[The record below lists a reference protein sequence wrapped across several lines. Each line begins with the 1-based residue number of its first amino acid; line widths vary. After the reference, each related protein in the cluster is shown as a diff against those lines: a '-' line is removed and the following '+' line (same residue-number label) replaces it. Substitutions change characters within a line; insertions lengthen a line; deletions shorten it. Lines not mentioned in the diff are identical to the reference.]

1 MKQEER
7 KEEQPK
13 EDINEKKNK
22 KGFFKKIGYAIT
34 KIEKYPEMAI
44 EGIGKAVAYLAKL
57 VIIISVIL
65 SVWLTYQTYTE
76 LNNGLDYIKNEF
88 PSFSYKEGK
97 LSVENNQEPL
107 IFEREDIEK
116 IIIDTETDSQEE
128 INSYL
133 NSINKNSGG
142 IVVTKDK
149 LIIKNSVTD
158 GAIEY
163 NYTDILGA
171 SGIQEFS
178 KEDVV
183 NLKNNANMSILVVN
197 VFLTLFVYG
206 FIMYFITTLSYV
218 LLISVLGFFATSMLK
233 MKMRYAPI
241 FNMSIYAITLS
252 VILNIIYLVVN
263 IFTGFVIEYFQVMYI
278 AVATIYLIAAIM
290 IMKSEFIKK
299 QAELMKI
306 VEAQKI
312 VKKEL
317 ENNKE
322 EKKEEKKEER
332 GDTKEKKEDQEGNKE
347 KKDKNGEEPEGQNA

>member
-1 MKQEER
+1 MKQEEI

-13 EDINEKKNK
+13 ENIKSKKNK
-22 KGFFKKIGYAIT
+22 KSFFKKIWYSIT

-44 EGIGKAVAYLAKL
+44 EGVGKAVAYLAKL

-65 SVWLTYQTYTE
+65 SAWLTYQTYTE

-88 PSFSYKEGK
+88 PSFSYKEGN
-97 LSVENNQEPL
+97 LNVENNQEPI
-107 IFEREDIEK
+107 IFEREDIKK
-116 IIIDTETDSQEE
+116 IIIDTQTDSQEE

-133 NSINKNSGG
+133 NSIDKNSGG

-149 LIIKNSVTD
+149 IIIKNRVTD
-158 GAIEY
+158 GAIQY
-163 NYTDILGA
+163 NYTDIFGA

-183 NLKNNANMSILVVN
+183 NLKNNTNMSILIVN

-218 LLISVLGFFATSMLK
+218 LLISVLGFLATTMLK
-233 MKMRYAPI
+233 MKMRYTPI

-322 EKKEEKKEER
+322 EKKEEKGNTEENQ
-332 GDTKEKKEDQEGNKE
+332 KGNKE
-347 KKDKNGEEPEGQNA
+347 KKDKKENGEEPEGQNA

>member
-13 EDINEKKNK
+13 ENINEKKNK
-22 KGFFKKIGYAIT
+22 KGFFKKIWYSIT

-44 EGIGKAVAYLAKL
+44 EGVGKAVAYLAKL
-57 VIIISVIL
+57 VIIIAIIL

-97 LSVENNQEPL
+97 LSVENNQEP
-107 IFEREDIEK
+107 IVFEREDIEK

-142 IVVTKDK
+142 IVVTKNK
-149 LIIKNSVTD
+149 LIIKNSVTE

-183 NLKNNANMSILVVN
+183 NLKNNTNMTILVVN
-197 VFLTLFVYG
+197 VFLTLFIYG

-252 VILNIIYLVVN
+252 VILNIVYLVVN

-317 ENNKE
+317 ENNKDENNE
-322 EKKEEKKEER
+322 EK
-332 GDTKEKKEDQEGNKE
+332 GDTKEKREDQKGNKE
-347 KKDKNGEEPEGQNA
+347 KNDKKEKGEEPEGQNA

>member
-7 KEEQPK
+7 KEERQK
-13 EDINEKKNK
+13 ENVNEKKNK
-22 KGFFKKIGYAIT
+22 KSFFKKIWYSIT

-44 EGIGKAVAYLAKL
+44 DGVGKAVAYLAKL

-88 PSFSYKEGK
+88 PNFSYKEGK
-97 LSVENNQEPL
+97 LNVENNQEPI

-149 LIIKNSVTD
+149 IIIKNNVTD
-158 GAIEY
+158 GAIQY

-178 KEDVV
+178 K
-183 NLKNNANMSILVVN
+183 
-197 VFLTLFVYG
+197 
-206 FIMYFITTLSYV
+206 
-218 LLISVLGFFATSMLK
+218 
-233 MKMRYAPI
+233 
-241 FNMSIYAITLS
+241 
-252 VILNIIYLVVN
+252 
-263 IFTGFVIEYFQVMYI
+263 
-278 AVATIYLIAAIM
+278 
-290 IMKSEFIKK
+290 
-299 QAELMKI
+299 
-306 VEAQKI
+306 
-312 VKKEL
+312 
-317 ENNKE
+317 
-322 EKKEEKKEER
+322 
-332 GDTKEKKEDQEGNKE
+332 
-347 KKDKNGEEPEGQNA
+347 

>member
-1 MKQEER
+1 M
-7 KEEQPK
+7 
-13 EDINEKKNK
+13 
-22 KGFFKKIGYAIT
+22 
-34 KIEKYPEMAI
+34 
-44 EGIGKAVAYLAKL
+44 
-57 VIIISVIL
+57 
-65 SVWLTYQTYTE
+65 
-76 LNNGLDYIKNEF
+76 
-88 PSFSYKEGK
+88 
-97 LSVENNQEPL
+97 
-107 IFEREDIEK
+107 
-116 IIIDTETDSQEE
+116 
-128 INSYL
+128 

-218 LLISVLGFFATSMLK
+218 LLISVLGFLAASMLK

-322 EKKEEKKEER
+322 EKKEEKEILKKRRKTKKVIKRKKTKMAKNQKDRMHKGEER
-332 GDTKEKKEDQEGNKE
+332 
-347 KKDKNGEEPEGQNA
+347 KDYESR

>member
-1 MKQEER
+1 MKQEEI

-13 EDINEKKNK
+13 ENIKSKKNK
-22 KGFFKKIGYAIT
+22 KSFFKKIWYSIT

-44 EGIGKAVAYLAKL
+44 EGVGKAVAYLAKL
-57 VIIISVIL
+57 VIIISIIL
-65 SVWLTYQTYTE
+65 SAWLTYQTYTE
-76 LNNGLDYIKNEF
+76 LNKGLDYLKNEF
-88 PSFSYKEGK
+88 PNFSYKEGK
-97 LSVENNQEPL
+97 LNVENNQEPI
-107 IFEREDIEK
+107 IFEREDIKK
-116 IIIDTETDSQEE
+116 IIIDTQTDSQEE

-133 NSINKNSGG
+133 NSMNKNGGG

-149 LIIKNSVTD
+149 IIIKNSVTD
-158 GAIEY
+158 GAIQY
-163 NYTDILGA
+163 NYTDIFGA

-183 NLKNNANMSILVVN
+183 NLKNNTNMSILIVN

-218 LLISVLGFFATSMLK
+218 LLISVLGFLTTTMLK
-233 MKMRYAPI
+233 MKMRYTPI

-278 AVATIYLIAAIM
+278 TVATIYLIAAIM

-322 EKKEEKKEER
+322 EKKEEKGNTE
-332 GDTKEKKEDQEGNKE
+332 EKKEEQKGNKE
-347 KKDKNGEEPEGQNA
+347 KKDEKENGEEPEGQNA

>member
-1 MKQEER
+1 MKQEEI
-7 KEEQPK
+7 KEEQK
-13 EDINEKKNK
+13 ENVNEKKNK
-22 KGFFKKIGYAIT
+22 KGFFKKIWYSIT

-44 EGIGKAVAYLAKL
+44 DGVGKAVAYLAKL

-88 PSFSYKEGK
+88 PNFSYKEGK

-149 LIIKNSVTD
+149 IIIKNSVTD
-158 GAIEY
+158 GAIQY
-163 NYTDILGA
+163 NYADILGA

-183 NLKNNANMSILVVN
+183 NLKNNTNMTILVVN

-218 LLISVLGFFATSMLK
+218 LLISVLGLLATSMIK

-322 EKKEEKKEER
+322 EN
-332 GDTKEKKEDQEGNKE
+332 GDTKENKENQNGDKE
-347 KKDKNGEEPEGQNA
+347 KKDKKENGEEPEGQNA

>member
-1 MKQEER
+1 MKQEEI

-13 EDINEKKNK
+13 ENIKSKKNK
-22 KGFFKKIGYAIT
+22 KSFFKKIWYSIT

-44 EGIGKAVAYLAKL
+44 EGVGKAVAYLAKL
-57 VIIISVIL
+57 VIIISIIL
-65 SVWLTYQTYTE
+65 SAWLTYQTYTE
-76 LNNGLDYIKNEF
+76 LNKGLDYLKNEF
-88 PSFSYKEGK
+88 PNFSYKEGK
-97 LSVENNQEPL
+97 LNVENNQEPI
-107 IFEREDIEK
+107 IFEREDIKK
-116 IIIDTETDSQEE
+116 IIIDTQTDSQEE

-133 NSINKNSGG
+133 NSMNKNGG
-142 IVVTKDK
+142 GTVVTKDK
-149 LIIKNSVTD
+149 IIIKNSVTD
-158 GAIEY
+158 GAIQY
-163 NYTDILGA
+163 NYPDIFGA

-183 NLKNNANMSILVVN
+183 NLKNNTNMSILIVN

-218 LLISVLGFFATSMLK
+218 LLISVLGFLATTMLK
-233 MKMRYAPI
+233 MKMRYTPI

-278 AVATIYLIAAIM
+278 TVATIYLIAAIM

-322 EKKEEKKEER
+322 EKKEEKGNTE
-332 GDTKEKKEDQEGNKE
+332 EKKEEQKGNKE
-347 KKDKNGEEPEGQNA
+347 KKDEKENGEEPEGQNA

>member
-1 MKQEER
+1 MKQEEI

-13 EDINEKKNK
+13 ENIKSKKNK
-22 KGFFKKIGYAIT
+22 KSFFKKIWYSIT
-34 KIEKYPEMAI
+34 KIERYPEMAI
-44 EGIGKAVAYLAKL
+44 DGVGKAVAYLAKL
-57 VIIISVIL
+57 VIIISIIL
-65 SVWLTYQTYTE
+65 SAWLTYQTYTE
-76 LNNGLDYIKNEF
+76 LNKGLDYLKNEF
-88 PSFSYKEGK
+88 PNFSYKEGK
-97 LSVENNQEPL
+97 LNVENNQEPI
-107 IFEREDIEK
+107 IFEREDIKK
-116 IIIDTETDSQEE
+116 IIIDTQTDSQEE

-133 NSINKNSGG
+133 NSMNKNGGG

-149 LIIKNSVTD
+149 IIIKNSVTD
-158 GAIEY
+158 GAIQY
-163 NYTDILGA
+163 NYPDIFGA

-183 NLKNNANMSILVVN
+183 NLKNNTNMSILIVN
-197 VFLTLFVYG
+197 VFLTLLVYG

-218 LLISVLGFFATSMLK
+218 LLISVLGFLATTMLK
-233 MKMRYAPI
+233 MKMRYTPI

-278 AVATIYLIAAIM
+278 TVATIYLIAAIM

-322 EKKEEKKEER
+322 EKREEKGNTEEKKEEQ
-332 GDTKEKKEDQEGNKE
+332 KGNKE
-347 KKDKNGEEPEGQNA
+347 KKDEKENGEEPEGQNA

>member
-1 MKQEER
+1 MKQEEI

-13 EDINEKKNK
+13 ENIKSKKNK
-22 KGFFKKIGYAIT
+22 KSFFKKIWYSIT

-44 EGIGKAVAYLAKL
+44 EGVGKAVAYLAKL
-57 VIIISVIL
+57 VIIISIIL
-65 SVWLTYQTYTE
+65 SAWLTYQTYTE
-76 LNNGLDYIKNEF
+76 LNKGLDYLKNEF
-88 PSFSYKEGK
+88 PNFSYKEGK
-97 LSVENNQEPL
+97 LNVGNNQEPI
-107 IFEREDIEK
+107 IFEREDIKK
-116 IIIDTETDSQEE
+116 IIIDTQTDSQEE

-133 NSINKNSGG
+133 NSMNKNGGG

-149 LIIKNSVTD
+149 IIIKNSVTD
-158 GAIEY
+158 GAIQY
-163 NYTDILGA
+163 NYTDIFGA

-183 NLKNNANMSILVVN
+183 NLKNNTNMSILIVN

-218 LLISVLGFFATSMLK
+218 LLISVLGFLTTTMLK
-233 MKMRYAPI
+233 MKMRYTPI

-278 AVATIYLIAAIM
+278 TVATIYLIAAIM

-322 EKKEEKKEER
+322 EKKEEKGNTE
-332 GDTKEKKEDQEGNKE
+332 EKKEEQKGNKE
-347 KKDKNGEEPEGQNA
+347 KKDEKENGEEPEGQNA

>member
-1 MKQEER
+1 MKQEEI

-13 EDINEKKNK
+13 ENIKSKKNK
-22 KGFFKKIGYAIT
+22 KSFFKKIWYSIT

-44 EGIGKAVAYLAKL
+44 EGVGKAVAYLAKL

-65 SVWLTYQTYTE
+65 SAWLTYQTYTE
-76 LNNGLDYIKNEF
+76 LNKGLDYIKNEF
-88 PSFSYKEGK
+88 PNFSYKEGN
-97 LSVENNQEPL
+97 LNVENNQEPI
-107 IFEREDIEK
+107 IFEREDIKK
-116 IIIDTETDSQEE
+116 IIIDTQTDSQEE

-133 NSINKNSGG
+133 NSIDKNSGG

-149 LIIKNSVTD
+149 IIIKNRVTD
-158 GAIEY
+158 GAIQY
-163 NYTDILGA
+163 NYTDIFGA

-183 NLKNNANMSILVVN
+183 NLKNNTNMSILIVN

-218 LLISVLGFFATSMLK
+218 LLISVLGFLATTMLK
-233 MKMRYAPI
+233 MKMRYTPI

-317 ENNKE
+317 ENNKDE
-322 EKKEEKKEER
+322 NKEEKGE
-332 GDTKEKKEDQEGNKE
+332 TKEKKENQKGN
-347 KKDKNGEEPEGQNA
+347 KDKNDKKEKGEEPEGQNA